1 MTIFAL
7 PYALTT
13 SSLTSGF
20 GLQMATYGG
29 FAPGS
34 YNAWALNLITD
45 VFCTPGVSRGMN
57 VTAPGGMAVSLGVDA
72 VALDGVVVL
81 PNGGWLR
88 IDQAITYTVPAN
100 NGSGTRTDAIIA
112 FLDPTGVANPEFSIT
127 YNANWAGGFT
137 GNTNNQWVIAQINV
151 AVGAVSIAANN
162 ITMNPSI
169 AHFGNPSKLL
179 ASTNVGIQV
188 TDDSTA
194 NTYIQ
199 STIGTPGYRAL
210 VLQAVDSAG
219 VGHNFVFDQNGTL
232 AVPNRLFTTGYVG
245 FGPPMGNNY
254 GTLTNNGAYPAAVL
268 TPPTVNATVVGV
280 VIQTWNLTQPLN
292 ILSIGGQFGGA
303 TSYMDVGSQLHLRPN
318 GQNGNGD
325 PLQLISFSNSAHAV
339 NLGCFLDGYY
349 VYDAFQANFIFRGMN
364 SNANVMTYNTNAGA
378 QSAQRI
384 FTGTTQPTNATNGD
398 IWINA

>member
-1 MTIFAL
+1 MSIFAF
-7 PYALTT
+7 PYILST
-13 SSLTSGF
+13 SSLTSGY

-57 VTAPGGMAVSLGVDA
+57 VTAPGGMAVSLGVDP

-81 PNGGWLR
+81 PNGAWMR

-100 NGSGTRTDAIIA
+100 GGSGTRTDAIVA

-162 ITMNPSI
+162 ITMNPNT
-169 AHFGNPSKLL
+169 AHFGNPTQLT
-179 ASTNVGIQV
+179 AADGIGIRV
-188 TDDSTA
+188 IDSSATSQ
-194 NTYIQ
+194 TILQ
-199 STIGTPGYRAL
+199 STIGTPSYRAL
-210 VLQAVDSAG
+210 VLQAIDSAG
-219 VGHNFVFDQNGTL
+219 GGHNFLFDQNGN
-232 AVPNRLFTTGYVG
+232 AAIPNNIYFGSGVNGVLPNLSWDSGNKIVGIWAPQSGAQINGALVLCWNGSQQVNLFG
-245 FGPPMGNNY
+245 FGNQVGASSY
-254 GTLTNNGAYPAAVL
+254 VDINGV
-268 TPPTVNATVVGV
+268 
-280 VIQTWNLTQPLN
+280 
-292 ILSIGGQFGGA
+292 
-303 TSYMDVGSQLHLRPN
+303 MHLRPN
-318 GQNGNGD
+318 GPSGGSGND
-325 PLQLISFSNSAHAV
+325 TLQISSFSNPAHYV
-339 NLGCFLDGYY
+339 VTGHELTGLYMFDG
-349 VYDAFQANFIFRGMN
+349 FQSGFVFRGLN

-378 QSAQRI
+378 ASAQRI
-384 FTGTTQPTNATNGD
+384 FTGTVTPTNATNGD